1 MHVSVGVCICERV
14 RQLLMKMVLLIV
26 EKIPSAPLSYFP
38 LAPKHSSPRNL
49 SLKTPAMPVWYFS
62 GSCSQVKGPE

>member
-1 MHVSVGVCICERV
+1 MEVYMHVSVGVCICERV

-38 LAPKHSSPRNL
+38 LAPKHSSPRN
-49 SLKTPAMPVWYFS
+49 
-62 GSCSQVKGPE
+62 